1 MGLRWTAERRRA
13 AVRIFIE
20 QHARLEWPSCI
31 LAMVVVLV
39 VELWSSDK
47 NLAGSFPATTRS
59 GLYVSLTA
67 TAAALLGF
75 VLAGLAILIALPTG
89 DRLTQLQKNNAWERI
104 PGTFLRAAVGLLAML
119 VIATLALGI
128 DLADAPRSYLEVPL
142 AGIAVV
148 TLERVVATV
157 VALEAVLA
165 VINADLKGEP
175 EITDP

>member
-1 MGLRWTAERRRA
+1 MRLSWTAERRRA

-20 QHARLEWPSCI
+20 QHARLEWPSAI
-31 LAMVVVLV
+31 LVMVGVLV
-39 VELWSSDK
+39 VGLSASNK
-47 NLAGSFPATTRS
+47 NLAGSFPAATRS
-59 GLYVSLTA
+59 GLYISLTA

-89 DRLTQLQKNNAWERI
+89 ERLTQLQKNNEWERI

-119 VIATLALGI
+119 VLASLALGA
-128 DLADAPRSYLEVPL
+128 DLADMPRLYLEVPL

-165 VINADLKGEP
+165 VINADLRS
-175 EITDP
+175 DPGIIDP